1 VTLKEQI
8 HSLVD
13 ELPDDSPWLAEMEET
28 LRLNRAL
35 AESMEDVR
43 EGRVFEAEEFLKMV
57 KERWPRGAS
66 A

>member
-1 VTLKEQI
+1 MTLKQQI

-13 ELPDDSPWLAEMEET
+13 ELPDDSPLLAEFEET

-35 AESMEDVR
+35 AEGLADVR
-43 EGRVFEAEEFLKMV
+43 EGRVLEANEFLAKV
-57 KERWPRGAS
+57 DKRWPKRNS